1 MNNNEIKIPYKTFIE
16 IQKFIGYIDGFI
28 SYNENIDVKTRD
40 KIIKKINTL
49 DEILNGI
56 EAGVKLQAL
65 PFFNLKNPI
74 FNGIETEEETEIR
87 KCVQK
92 WMEFAEKIYKENH
105 NHDWVYTRKDMPP
118 NTYPKK

>member
-28 SYNENIDVKTRD
+28 SYNESIDVKTRD
-40 KIIKKINTL
+40 KILKKINTL

-65 PFFNLKNPI
+65 PFFNVKSPI
-74 FNGIETEEETEIR
+74 FNGIETEEETKIR
-87 KCVQK
+87 KCVQ
-92 WMEFAEKIYKENH
+92 E
-105 NHDWVYTRKDMPP
+105 
-118 NTYPKK
+118 